1 MSNVSREK
9 YEKLKSIMNK
19 WSDKSYEIQ
28 EKLDISKKTVLELEK
43 INSDVVVENE
53 SLKKELNSI
62 EECNEKKYGSG
73 IVEGLELEIKQQ
85 KSLIKDM
92 KKTMI
97 VNEYDSKRDIMMK
110 DGKIQQL
117 EDARNY
123 SNERFKEARDDLRWE
138 KENSRGIDTKK

>member
-1 MSNVSREK
+1 
-9 YEKLKSIMNK
+9 
-19 WSDKSYEIQ
+19 
-28 EKLDISKKTVLELEK
+28 
-43 INSDVVVENE
+43 
-53 SLKKELNSI
+53 
-62 EECNEKKYGSG
+62 
-73 IVEGLELEIKQQ
+73 LEIKQQ